1 MRFLASADWQP
12 LYNPVSN
19 LVYAAN
25 GSSIAHVLVAGEVV
39 VRDGAL
45 TRVDEAAVLADV
57 RATADRI
64 AGRLDMDKVVK
75 LKWPVE

>member
-1 MRFLASADWQP
+1 
-12 LYNPVSN
+12 
-19 LVYAAN
+19 
-25 GSSIAHVLVAGEVV
+25 V

-45 TRVDEAAVLADV
+45 TRVDEAAILADV
-57 RATADRI
+57 RATAERI